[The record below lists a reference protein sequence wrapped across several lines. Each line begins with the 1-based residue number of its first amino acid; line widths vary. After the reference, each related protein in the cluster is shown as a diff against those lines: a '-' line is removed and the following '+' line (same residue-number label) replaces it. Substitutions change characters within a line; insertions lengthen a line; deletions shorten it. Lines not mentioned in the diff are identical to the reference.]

1 MSLTTFLSLCCIGG
15 RQLQLVQLIWG
26 SVLLV
31 KTGDILKNP
40 DLMMT
45 LLVWGKHLLVEIHV
59 IEIVR
64 INERQ

>member
-45 LLVWGKHLLVEIHV
+45 LLVLGEAFACRDTCNRNCK
-59 IEIVR
+59 
-64 INERQ
+64 N